1 MAFVSAHLWQ
11 RHTSSEAKEN
21 CSDVLHPPGPQMDLT
36 GHTHSPSGKRPC
48 VRGWV
53 WLCVVGGLGGG
64 GSSRRLALWHKHA
77 LAHLRLNVQRPG
89 DGRAQPIFTRRSPTR
104 RPLPEVCCLSGGVF
118 LFLWLDWNERVLLL
132 MYVQSERLGRF

>member
-64 GSSRRLALWHKHA
+64 GQLPQTCPLAQTRTRT
-77 LAHLRLNVQRPG
+77 LAPKC
-89 DGRAQPIFTRRSPTR
+89 AETRRRARSANIYPA
-104 RPLPEVCCLSGGVF
+104 LS
-118 LFLWLDWNERVLLL
+118 D
-132 MYVQSERLGRF
+132 QTASS